1 MYVVTQTGH
10 KIQVANPKTKEDE
23 WCPFQQT
30 VGLYDDNTILKD
42 IWVLELNHRDYHASD
57 KNFELEFVKEIRYDH
72 EPSKE
77 EILWAMSAYGCT
89 RGDIVLIRKGFE
101 FDMADKEN

>member
-42 IWVLELNHRDYHASD
+42 IWV
-57 KNFELEFVKEIRYDH
+57 FF
-72 EPSKE
+72 
-77 EILWAMSAYGCT
+77 
-89 RGDIVLIRKGFE
+89 
-101 FDMADKEN
+101 